1 MFYGI
6 FPDNRNLKFVGMKT
20 DYNMDLR
27 AWNTFGMK
35 VSCACFVEYGT
46 VEELEGLWKMRHGMS
61 PDGLPSPFLHIGRG
75 SNLLF
80 TKDFPGTVFH
90 SDIRFISVLDGT
102 GHQYQ
107 PGDSAAETC
116 ADLASD
122 GKVSVEA
129 GAGVLWDDFCLWC
142 AERGLWGPENLSG
155 IPGEVGAAA
164 VQNIG
169 AYGVE
174 AKDIISQVKCFDCV
188 TGRRVAFKA
197 SECGYGYRDSMFKDS
212 AKGRYVVT
220 SVVFTL
226 SSAPVLRLDYG
237 HVKEAVNAAFETVSG
252 PDVPDVAAPGTDVG
266 KSGQDSAVG
275 HGKGVSAGEGSLSPM
290 LVRNVILSIR
300 NAKLPDPAVI
310 GSAGSFFKN
319 PVIPRSDYERIASV
333 ARIEHGADYEVPH
346 YDAGSGFIKV
356 PAAWLLDQC
365 GLKGLVAGNAGIYE
379 KQPLVI
385 VNLTGNASPSEIL
398 AVEAMAVKAVYEKF
412 GVTLHPEVEHV

>member
-1 MFYGI
+1 
-6 FPDNRNLKFVGMKT
+6 MKT

-46 VEELEGLWKMRHGMS
+46 VEELEELWKMRHGMS

-90 SDIRFISVLDGT
+90 SDIRFISVLEGA
-102 GHQYQ
+102 GQQYQ
-107 PGDSAAETC
+107 AGASAAETC
-116 ADLASD
+116 ADLAAD
-122 GKVSVEA
+122 GKMLVEA

-174 AKDIISQVKCFDCV
+174 AKDIIFQVKCFDCV
-188 TGRRVAFKA
+188 TGHRVAFKA

-226 SSAPVLRLDYG
+226 SSVPVPRLDYG
-237 HVKEAVNAAFETVSG
+237 HVKEAVNSAFET
-252 PDVPDVAAPGTDVG
+252 
-266 KSGQDSAVG
+266 
-275 HGKGVSAGEGSLSPM
+275 AGNDAEGSLSPM
-290 LVRNVILSIR
+290 FVRNVILSIR

-333 ARIEHGADYEVPH
+333 ARIEHGTDYAVPH
-346 YDAGSGFIKV
+346 FDAGSGFIKV

-398 AVEAMAVKAVYEKF
+398 AVEEIAVKAVYEKF

>member
-1 MFYGI
+1 
-6 FPDNRNLKFVGMKT
+6 MKT

-46 VEELEGLWKMRHGMS
+46 VEELEVLWKMRHGMS

-90 SDIRFISVLDGT
+90 SDIRFISVLEGA
-102 GHQYQ
+102 GQQYE
-107 PGDSAAETC
+107 SATAGP
-116 ADLASD
+116 AAD
-122 GKVSVEA
+122 GKMLVEA

-174 AKDIISQVKCFDCV
+174 AKDIIFQVKCFDCV

-226 SSAPVLRLDYG
+226 SSVPVPRLDYG
-237 HVKEAVNAAFETVSG
+237 HVKEAVNAAFET
-252 PDVPDVAAPGTDVG
+252 
-266 KSGQDSAVG
+266 
-275 HGKGVSAGEGSLSPM
+275 AGNRTEAGLSPM

>member
-1 MFYGI
+1 
-6 FPDNRNLKFVGMKT
+6 
-20 DYNMDLR
+20 MDLR

-46 VEELEGLWKMRHGMS
+46 VEELEELWKMRHGMS

-90 SDIRFISVLDGT
+90 SDIRFISVLEGA
-102 GHQYQ
+102 GQQYQ
-107 PGDSAAETC
+107 AGASAAETC
-116 ADLASD
+116 ADLAAD
-122 GKVSVEA
+122 GKMLVEA

-174 AKDIISQVKCFDCV
+174 AKDIIFQVKCFDCV
-188 TGRRVAFKA
+188 TGHRVAFKA

-226 SSAPVLRLDYG
+226 SSVPVPRLDYG
-237 HVKEAVNAAFETVSG
+237 HVKEAVNSAFET
-252 PDVPDVAAPGTDVG
+252 
-266 KSGQDSAVG
+266 
-275 HGKGVSAGEGSLSPM
+275 AGNDAEGSLSPM
-290 LVRNVILSIR
+290 FVRNVILSIR

-333 ARIEHGADYEVPH
+333 ARIEHGTDYAVPH
-346 YDAGSGFIKV
+346 FDAGSGFIKV

>member
-1 MFYGI
+1 
-6 FPDNRNLKFVGMKT
+6 MKT
-20 DYNMDLR
+20 SHNMDLR

-46 VEELEGLWKMRHGMS
+46 VEELEELWKMRHGMS

-90 SDIRFISVLDGT
+90 SDIRFISVLEGA

-107 PGDSAAETC
+107 AGVSAAEIC
-116 ADLASD
+116 ADLAAD
-122 GKVSVEA
+122 GKMLVEA

-174 AKDIISQVKCFDCV
+174 AKDIIFQVKCFDCV

-226 SSAPVLRLDYG
+226 SSVPVPRLDYG
-237 HVKEAVNAAFETVSG
+237 HVKEAVNAAFET
-252 PDVPDVAAPGTDVG
+252 
-266 KSGQDSAVG
+266 
-275 HGKGVSAGEGSLSPM
+275 AGNHTEAGLSSM

-333 ARIEHGADYEVPH
+333 ARIEHGTDYAVPH
-346 YDAGSGFIKV
+346 FDAGSGFIKV

>member
-1 MFYGI
+1 
-6 FPDNRNLKFVGMKT
+6 MKT

-46 VEELEGLWKMRHGMS
+46 VEELEELWKMRHGMS
-61 PDGLPSPFLHIGRG
+61 PDGLPSPFLHIGKG

-90 SDIRFISVLDGT
+90 SDIRFISVLEGA

-107 PGDSAAETC
+107 AGVSAAEIC
-116 ADLASD
+116 ADLAAD
-122 GKVSVEA
+122 GKMLVEA

-174 AKDIISQVKCFDCV
+174 AKDIIFQVKCFDCV

-226 SSAPVLRLDYG
+226 SSVPVPRLDYG
-237 HVKEAVNAAFETVSG
+237 HVKEAVNAAFET
-252 PDVPDVAAPGTDVG
+252 
-266 KSGQDSAVG
+266 
-275 HGKGVSAGEGSLSPM
+275 AGNRTEAGLSPM

>member
-1 MFYGI
+1 
-6 FPDNRNLKFVGMKT
+6 MKT

-35 VSCACFVEYGT
+35 VSSACFVEYGT
-46 VEELEGLWKMRHGMS
+46 VEELEELWKMRHGMS

-90 SDIRFISVLDGT
+90 SDIRFISVLEGA
-102 GHQYQ
+102 GQQYQ
-107 PGDSAAETC
+107 AGASAAETC
-116 ADLASD
+116 ADLAAD
-122 GKVSVEA
+122 GKMLVEA

-174 AKDIISQVKCFDCV
+174 AKDIIFQVKCFDCV
-188 TGRRVAFKA
+188 TGHRVAFKA

-226 SSAPVLRLDYG
+226 SSVPVPRLDYG
-237 HVKEAVNAAFETVSG
+237 HVKEAVNSAFET
-252 PDVPDVAAPGTDVG
+252 
-266 KSGQDSAVG
+266 
-275 HGKGVSAGEGSLSPM
+275 AGNDAEGSLSPM
-290 LVRNVILSIR
+290 FVRNVILSIR

-319 PVIPRSDYERIASV
+319 PVIPRSDYERIVSV